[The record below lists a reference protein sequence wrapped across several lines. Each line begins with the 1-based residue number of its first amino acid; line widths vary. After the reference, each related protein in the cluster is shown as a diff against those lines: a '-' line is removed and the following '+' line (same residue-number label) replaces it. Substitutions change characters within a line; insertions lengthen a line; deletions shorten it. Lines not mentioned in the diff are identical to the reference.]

1 MDFHV
6 VETISKPLLSAETC
20 EKLGLFK
27 LTISD
32 TVQVNSVGPVS
43 VKMSAPLIRGKVLT
57 EYKDVFDCLGHIGD
71 SSSFTID
78 PNYPLVQHVLR
89 YILVTLQKKKRAEST
104 SWISSMVVLENPE
117 KIICL
122 DPQDLNKAIQR
133 PKYQMPTLEEILPKL
148 SKAKVFTTL
157 DAKDCFYQIGFEKET
172 SRKTTFWTPFGR
184 YRYLTMPFGI
194 NLTPKEFNSK

>member
-1 MDFHV
+1 MPWSYRRFQQFHYR
-6 VETISKPLLSAETC
+6 SKLSPGTTRAEIHTSDSAE
-20 EKLGLFK
+20 
-27 LTISD
+27 
-32 TVQVNSVGPVS
+32 
-43 VKMSAPLIRGKVLT
+43 
-57 EYKDVFDCLGHIGD
+57 
-71 SSSFTID
+71 
-78 PNYPLVQHVLR
+78 
-89 YILVTLQKKKRAEST
+89 KKKAEST

-157 DAKDCFYQIGFEKET
+157 DAKDGFYQIGFEKET

>member
-1 MDFHV
+1 MSVRHRRYVQCDGAPTLGSRKSATPLSEVVTLKIHQNNKAKELDFQV

-89 YILVTLQKKKRAEST
+89 YILVTLQKKKRPSPLHGLAA
-104 SWISSMVVLENPE
+104 WWYL
-117 KIICL
+117 KI
-122 DPQDLNKAIQR
+122 QKR
-133 PKYQMPTLEEILPKL
+133 
-148 SKAKVFTTL
+148 
-157 DAKDCFYQIGFEKET
+157 
-172 SRKTTFWTPFGR
+172 
-184 YRYLTMPFGI
+184 
-194 NLTPKEFNSK
+194 

>member
-1 MDFHV
+1 MDFQV

-157 DAKDCFYQIGFEKET
+157 DAKDGFYQIGFEKET

>member
-1 MDFHV
+1 MGLLHLAVVNQTGDPLSEVVTLKIHQNNTAKELDFQV
-6 VETISKPLLSAETC
+6 VETINKPLLSAETC

-43 VKMSAPLIRGKVLT
+43 VKMSAPLIREKVLT
-57 EYKDVFDCLGHIGD
+57 EYKDVFNCLGHIGD

-89 YILVTLQKKKRAEST
+89 YITVTLQKEVKEKIAELERKGIIQKVAEST

-122 DPQDLNKAIQR
+122 DP
-133 PKYQMPTLEEILPKL
+133 
-148 SKAKVFTTL
+148 
-157 DAKDCFYQIGFEKET
+157 
-172 SRKTTFWTPFGR
+172 
-184 YRYLTMPFGI
+184 
-194 NLTPKEFNSK
+194 

>member
-1 MDFHV
+1 
-6 VETISKPLLSAETC
+6 
-20 EKLGLFK
+20 
-27 LTISD
+27 
-32 TVQVNSVGPVS
+32 
-43 VKMSAPLIRGKVLT
+43 
-57 EYKDVFDCLGHIGD
+57 
-71 SSSFTID
+71 
-78 PNYPLVQHVLR
+78 
-89 YILVTLQKKKRAEST
+89 
-104 SWISSMVVLENPE
+104 MVVLENPE

-122 DPQDLNKAIQR
+122 DPQDLNKAIQG

-157 DAKDCFYQIGFEKET
+157 DAKDGFYQIGFEKET